1 VYGECMESQFVW
13 RGVILEKTED
23 GYRAQIT
30 SALEVGLRQY
40 ENDSKW
46 WAHVGVAYGYQ
57 EDPVEALEQA
67 LKAHLERVR
76 SHLTKA
82 REFEQFAQQ
91 ILGISE
97 CPECGLLTLE
107 DEQEHPSKCCLCA
120 DGH

>member
-1 VYGECMESQFVW
+1 MESQFVW
-13 RGVILEKTED
+13 RGVVLEKTED

-30 SALEVGLRQY
+30 SSLEAGLRQY
-40 ENDSKW
+40 ENDPKW

-57 EDPVEALEQA
+57 ENPLEALEQA

-97 CPECGLLTLE
+97 CPECGSLTLE

-120 DGH
+120 DRH